1 MTGCRDQ
8 RPGADVIDADFSDIF
23 ARYEA
28 IAAEVDAVFERV
40 KAACPEEV
48 RCEVACADCCHAPFD
63 VTLVEAMYLNK
74 LFNERFSKG
83 DERHRMVEAANRSDR
98 EQYRLK
104 HKAWKAHKA
113 GIPDE
118 KIVEDFARERIRC
131 ALLSSDDRCA
141 MYDVRPVTCRLYG
154 APLNIGG
161 QMRVCGKSGFA
172 PGGKYPAVN
181 IVKLQERLLALSR
194 EICERVGAKH
204 DYLAEMLV
212 PVSMGM
218 LTRYDEVF
226 FGLKDVKDD

>member
-1 MTGCRDQ
+1 M
-8 RPGADVIDADFSDIF
+8 DADFSDIL

-28 IAAEVDAVFERV
+28 LAAEVDAVFGKV
-40 KAACPEEV
+40 KAACQQEV

-63 VTLVEAMYLNK
+63 VTLVEALAINK
-74 LFNERFSKG
+74 RFNELHPKG
-83 DERHRMVEAANRSDR
+83 DERFRLTEAANRADR
-98 EQYRLK
+98 EHYRLK

-131 ALLSSDDRCA
+131 ALLSEENRCE
-141 MYDVRPVTCRLYG
+141 MYDARPVTCRLYG

-161 QMRVCGKSGFA
+161 QLRVCGKSGFE

-181 IVKLQERLLALSR
+181 IAKLQERLFDLSR
-194 EICERVGAKH
+194 QIVERVGGRY

-212 PVSMGM
+212 PVSMAM
-218 LTRYDEVF
+218 LTNYDDEF
-226 FGLKDVKDD
+226 FGLGEAKEDK